1 MLNKRFG
8 RVLFCCGYFCFV
20 LDIFL
25 LVHGLGQGFNVLQSC
40 LVTAGRGLRQKPRL
54 QGEAEGSLKGFWAPR
69 LVDGEGN
76 GTPLQYS
83 CLENPMDGGAW

>member
-25 LVHGLGQGFNVLQSC
+25 LVHGLGQGFNV
-40 LVTAGRGLRQKPRL
+40 VTKLSGDCRERLKTEALTSGVGRGVPQRFL
-54 QGEAEGSLKGFWAPR
+54 GS
-69 LVDGEGN
+69 
-76 GTPLQYS
+76 
-83 CLENPMDGGAW
+83 